1 MRSGIGEARSA
12 RGTESKASSRRAR
25 AGRGQ
30 RGKPLGGAGAV
41 GLGWGAREVA
51 EVRAGEGSA
60 EWKGDVMG
68 RGQKKK
74 GDQKAAKKG
83 SSGGGGP

>member
-1 MRSGIGEARSA
+1 MVTVSSQARHSGRAEGPGAGVCSA
-12 RGTESKASSRRAR
+12 LGDRRGAERAR
-25 AGRGQ
+25 HGEQ
-30 RGKPLGGAGAV
+30 SQLSE
-41 GLGWGAREVA
+41 GAREVA

>member
-1 MRSGIGEARSA
+1 
-12 RGTESKASSRRAR
+12 
-25 AGRGQ
+25 
-30 RGKPLGGAGAV
+30 
-41 GLGWGAREVA
+41 VA